1 LVKEIQPGDVIG
13 ETYKV
18 LKVLGGEGQSGVGIV
33 YICSEIEKDNEIG
46 NEIVALKTLQ
56 TPFLDLEKK
65 IKTFKK
71 EALAWVLLDKF
82 PYIVNA
88 NFVINLE
95 GRPFICLEYI
105 APDEMERNTLT
116 EYLKTPISLQ
126 KAVKWGIEVSFAME
140 HCASRGLTPHR
151 DIKPD
156 NIMIINKEIAKLTD
170 FGLSNFYLEGN
181 TVISMLDMK
190 EVINL
195 TQTFLRITHGEV
207 TGGSI
212 PWMAPEQ
219 FEGIP
224 DMRSDIYSFG
234 IVLYQMGNEGRRPFN
249 KFSIRHFYQAHLE
262 EQPRPLRS
270 KLWPIISKCLEKD
283 PDDRYQNF
291 RELRTDLIDLY
302 KKEFNE
308 DPPIL
313 VKKEKLDASEH
324 YNKGFS
330 FKTLGFIDE
339 AIEEFN
345 QVVAQDPNHFKAYFE
360 LGVLFSKKGVH
371 TFAMEELEK
380 ALKINPYSVE
390 ARKKKAITLREMGH
404 LNEAVEEY
412 RETMILDPEDV
423 KIHLE
428 LAGLY
433 EIMEEYDNAEMFY
446 QNFIICATHKGSR
459 DKKNAKKALNRI
471 RKKLKES

>member
-1 LVKEIQPGDVIG
+1 M
-13 ETYKV
+13 
-18 LKVLGGEGQSGVGIV
+18 
-33 YICSEIEKDNEIG
+33 
-46 NEIVALKTLQ
+46 
-56 TPFLDLEKK
+56 EKK
-65 IKTFKK
+65 TKSFKK

-95 GRPFICLEYI
+95 ERPFICLEYI
-105 APDEMERNTLT
+105 APDERGWNRLT
-116 EYLKTPISLQ
+116 DYLQNPISLQ
-126 KAVKWGIEVSFAME
+126 QATQWGIEVSFAME

-156 NIMIINKEIAKLTD
+156 NIMITKDGIAKVTD
-170 FGLSNFYLEGN
+170 FGLSKFYLEGN
-181 TVISMLDMK
+181 TVISCIDME

-195 TQTFLRITHGEV
+195 TATFLRITHGEV

-219 FEGIP
+219 FEGAP

-234 IVLYQMGNEGRRPFN
+234 VVLYQMSNKGKRPFN

-283 PDDRYQNF
+283 PNDRYQNF
-291 RELRTDLIDLY
+291 TELRTDLVNLY
-302 KKEFNE
+302 KKEVKE

-313 VKKEKLDASEH
+313 VKKEKLDASER

-330 FKTLGFIDE
+330 FKTLGFMDE
-339 AIEEFN
+339 AIDEFN
-345 QVVAQDPNHFKAYFE
+345 QVIAQDPNHFKAYLE
-360 LGVLFSKKGVH
+360 LSLLYLKKGIH

-390 ARKKKAITLREMGH
+390 ARKTKAITLREMGH
-404 LNEAVEEY
+404 LREAVEEY
-412 RETMILDPEDV
+412 RETMILDPDDV

-433 EIMEEYDNAEMFY
+433 EIMEEYENAEMFY
-446 QNFIICATHKGSR
+446 QNFIICATNEDPR

-471 RKKLKES
+471 SKKLKNS

>member
-1 LVKEIQPGDVIG
+1 M
-13 ETYKV
+13 
-18 LKVLGGEGQSGVGIV
+18 
-33 YICSEIEKDNEIG
+33 
-46 NEIVALKTLQ
+46 
-56 TPFLDLEKK
+56 EKK
-65 IKTFKK
+65 TKSFKK

-95 GRPFICLEYI
+95 ERPFICLEYI
-105 APDEMERNTLT
+105 APDERGWNRLT
-116 EYLKTPISLQ
+116 DYLQNPISLQ
-126 KAVKWGIEVSFAME
+126 QATQWGIEVSFAME

-156 NIMIINKEIAKLTD
+156 NIMITKDGIAKVTD
-170 FGLSNFYLEGN
+170 FGLSKFYLEGN
-181 TVISMLDMK
+181 TVISCIDME

-195 TQTFLRITHGEV
+195 TATFLRITHGEV

-219 FEGIP
+219 FEGAP

-234 IVLYQMGNEGRRPFN
+234 VVLYQMGNKGKRPFN

-270 KLWPIISKCLEKD
+270 KLWPIISKCIEKD
-283 PDDRYQNF
+283 PNDRYQNF
-291 RELRTDLIDLY
+291 TELRTDLVNLY
-302 KKEFNE
+302 KKEVKE

-313 VKKEKLDASEH
+313 VKKEKLDASER

-330 FKTLGFIDE
+330 FKTLGFMDE
-339 AIEEFN
+339 AIDEFN
-345 QVVAQDPNHFKAYFE
+345 QVIAQDPNHFKAYLE
-360 LGVLFSKKGVH
+360 LSLLYLKKGIH

-390 ARKKKAITLREMGH
+390 ARKTKAITLREMGH
-404 LNEAVEEY
+404 LREAVEEY
-412 RETMILDPEDV
+412 RETMILDPDDV

-433 EIMEEYDNAEMFY
+433 EIMEEYENAEMFY
-446 QNFIICATHKGSR
+446 QNFIICATNEDPR

-471 RKKLKES
+471 SKKLKNS